1 MEGGPGTA
9 THGETRSRA
18 RHELLPKGRLEAFA
32 DGVLAIVI
40 TLLVLELTVPG
51 RAEGAHLADALGDEW
66 RSFLGYVISFVF
78 VGGVWIAHTNATRLI
93 EHGDSILFR
102 LSLLQLLFVSLL
114 PFTTSLMTTHLGGDG
129 EGLATTLYG
138 VDLLVAS
145 VLLNLMIR
153 YVANNRELVA
163 GEIADEE
170 LRETLRQRRASVGML
185 AVATALAVLLPGV
198 AVALYLLATLA
209 FIVIPLLLARRVGG
223 AA

>member
-1 MEGGPGTA
+1 MEETPGSAESGG
-9 THGETRSRA
+9 SRA
-18 RHELLPKGRLEAFA
+18 RPKHELLPKGRLEAFA

-51 RAEGAHLADALGDEW
+51 RAEGAHLAGALGDEW

-102 LSLLQLLFVSLL
+102 LSLLQLFFVSLL
-114 PFTTSLMTTHLGGDG
+114 PFTTSLMTTHLGGEG
-129 EGLATTLYG
+129 EGLATALYG
-138 VDLLVAS
+138 IDLLLAS
-145 VLLNLMIR
+145 ILLNLMIR
-153 YVANNRELVA
+153 YVANNRQLVA

-170 LRETLRQRRASVGML
+170 LRETLRQRRGSVGML

-198 AVALYLLATLA
+198 AVALYLLATVA
-209 FIVIPLLLARRVGG
+209 FIVIPLLLARRAGG
-223 AA
+223 VA